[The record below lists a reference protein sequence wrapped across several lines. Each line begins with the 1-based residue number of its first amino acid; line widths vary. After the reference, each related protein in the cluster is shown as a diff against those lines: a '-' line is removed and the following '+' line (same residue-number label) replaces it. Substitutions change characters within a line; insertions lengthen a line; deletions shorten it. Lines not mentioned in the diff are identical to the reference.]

1 MSYFYCIKNYY
12 LSNSIKPNNYKIV
25 MANLFNKKSELPTK
39 REFASNFRIISRISY
54 WLHLLLGTASGITLL
69 LVAFSRS
76 FADESS
82 NIFIG
87 FSIFLAIA
95 ALVAVGFRVY
105 WAFRYTRMAKR
116 LQQPNPNLHP
126 KREEIIRVLRI
137 GLIVSLVGL
146 VLAFVA
152 SEITTVAVLA
162 KAIAQPQGVAVY
174 DPKRIVREMDLFL
187 VLADVNL
194 IGAHLLGSVSS
205 LGLLNWIT
213 KE

>member
-1 MSYFYCIKNYY
+1 MT
-12 LSNSIKPNNYKIV
+12 
-25 MANLFNKKSELPTK
+25 NLFNKKSELPTK

-76 FADESS
+76 FADESRS
-82 NIFIG
+82 IFFGI
-87 FSIFLAIA
+87 SIFLAIG
-95 ALVAVGFRVY
+95 ALILVGFRVY

-174 DPKRIVREMDLFL
+174 DPKKIVREMDLFL
-187 VLADVNL
+187 ILADVNL

>member
-1 MSYFYCIKNYY
+1 
-12 LSNSIKPNNYKIV
+12 
-25 MANLFNKKSELPTK
+25 MANLFNKSSELPTK
-39 REFASNFRIISRISY
+39 REFAGNFRAISRISY
-54 WLHLLLGTASGITLL
+54 WIHLLLGTASGITLL
-69 LVAFSRS
+69 LVLFSRS
-76 FADESS
+76 FSIQS
-82 NIFIG
+82 NNPFIG
-87 FSIFLAIA
+87 FSIFLSIC
-95 ALVAVGFRVY
+95 ALVTLGFRVY

-126 KREEIIRVLRI
+126 KREEVIRVLRI
-137 GLIVSLVGL
+137 GLIVSLAGL

-174 DPKRIVREMDLFL
+174 DPEKIVREMDLFL
-187 VLADVNL
+187 ILADVNL
-194 IGAHLLGSVSS
+194 VGAHILGSIAS

>member
-1 MSYFYCIKNYY
+1 
-12 LSNSIKPNNYKIV
+12 
-25 MANLFNKKSELPTK
+25 MANLFEKKSELPSK
-39 REFASNFRIISRISY
+39 REFASKFRIISRISY

-69 LVAFSRS
+69 LVSFSRS
-76 FADESS
+76 FTDESR
-82 NIFIG
+82 NIFIVI
-87 FSIFLAIA
+87 SIFLAIA

-105 WAFRYTRMAKR
+105 WAVRYSRMAKR

-126 KREEIIRVLRI
+126 KREEIIRILRI

-146 VLAFVA
+146 ILAFLA

-174 DPKRIVREMDLFL
+174 DPEKIVREMDLFL
-187 VLADVNL
+187 ILADVNL
-194 IGAHLLGSVSS
+194 IGAHLLGSVDS